1 MKNYQGKTIAA
12 ILMETPNREKQRAED
27 YLSGSKVRSV
37 KYRRDGLD
45 PNEFEAFIVEQ
56 EEVVLMPGIEVD
68 ETLKIKDI
76 HCSCENSDE
85 LCIHKLAL
93 LIAADFM
100 IKTDSSDY
108 HSAKQLV
115 KSVPITPIL
124 Q

>member
-12 ILMETPNREKQRAED
+12 VLMEIPDRVKQRAED
-27 YLSGSKVRSV
+27 YLSDSKVRSV

-76 HCSCENSDE
+76 HCSCETSKE
-85 LCIHKLAL
+85 FCIHEVAL
-93 LIAADFM
+93 LIAADLM
-100 IKTDSSDY
+100 IKTGSCDY
-108 HSAKQLV
+108 HLAKQWIE
-115 KSVPITPIL
+115 SVPITSIL